1 MEKPNTWIN
10 SAMKYPSEP
19 GPRKVHKHTTMF
31 VDIFE
36 KFYKAKK
43 KKKKGGVNYVFSS
56 YFIHNISIWSITFQL
71 CQFSS

>member
-1 MEKPNTWIN
+1 
-10 SAMKYPSEP
+10 MKYPSEP

-43 KKKKGGVNYVFSS
+43 KKKTIFLLGQLRFWFLFYTQNFYL
-56 YFIHNISIWSITFQL
+56 IHNISIVSI
-71 CQFSS
+71 